1 MVTIRRVVL
10 YKHGV
15 GYFEREGKVSGNA
28 TVELQFRQSEMNDVL
43 KSLTALDR
51 GGGAVTSVSYDS
63 SEPLSKK
70 LEEIAIRLPD
80 ANVLTGLMS
89 DLKGAAVAATV
100 AGRSVKGTVVGV
112 ETLQAQRD
120 GVILPRHRLAIL
132 VDGRKLQNFD
142 LMEVQSLAFE
152 DEKLR
157 RDLGH
162 LLETLIGSKKK
173 DRRKLSI
180 FAKGKGSRDLSIGYV
195 VETPVWKTSYRFLLD
210 SKEKQKPIVQ
220 GWAIVD
226 NTQDED
232 WDDVELTLI
241 AGLPVSFVHDLY
253 SARYKRRPVVEVDE
267 EEAYGPPMMEMA
279 LEASEAAGEG
289 AERDSEVAP
298 PAGMPRA
305 MRQERGRA
313 VETVRRQI
321 EAGDLYAYQI
331 KDPVTVKR
339 GQSALVPI
347 LSSNFEGR
355 RVAVYN
361 RSVREENPMAAIL
374 FTNTTGMTLEGG
386 PLTVLEGDDYVGE
399 SMMETAKEGERRI
412 LPFSVELGCRIHID
426 GKSSNQPVYHCSIQ
440 SGTLYLRYYRVQ
452 ETIYKIHN
460 RSGRKLDLILEHPFL
475 RGWDLVD
482 TPEPFERTENLVRF
496 RFEVAER
503 GDSTFTVRERSEQVE
518 THAISGLGAKQLT
531 HFAHSGYLD
540 GETEKRIRQA
550 IETQERIAEAER
562 ELADLNRQVKA
573 IHQNQERLRKNL
585 QVLGDREEE
594 TRLRQRYVGQLEAEE
609 DRVNELQ
616 RRVEGLHE
624 EKEKLADR
632 LAEQIGSL
640 RYDRKLR

>member
-1 MVTIRRVVL
+1 MVPVRRVVL

-15 GYFEREGKVSGNA
+15 GYFERRGKVSGNA
-28 TVELQFRQSEMNDVL
+28 SLELQFRQAEMNDVL
-43 KSLTALDR
+43 KSLTILDE

-80 ANVLTGLMS
+80 ANVLSGLMG
-89 DLKGAAVAATV
+89 DLKGAAIAATV
-100 AGRSVKGTVVGV
+100 AGRTVKGTVVGV

-120 GVILPRHRLAIL
+120 GLVLPRHRLAVLI
-132 VDGRKLQNFD
+132 DGKRLQNFD
-142 LMEVQSLAFE
+142 LMEVQSLVFE

-157 RDLGH
+157 RDLSH
-162 LLETLIGSKKK
+162 LLDTLIGSKKK

-210 SKEKQKPIVQ
+210 PAGKELPLVQ

-253 SARYKRRPVVEVDE
+253 NARYKRRPVVEVDE
-267 EEAYGPPMMEMA
+267 EEAYAPPMMEVA
-279 LEASEAAGEG
+279 LDAKEAAGPERETSKIPVPMAPFR
-289 AERDSEVAP
+289 AER
-298 PAGMPRA
+298 AG
-305 MRQERGRA
+305 A

-321 EAGDLYAYQI
+321 ESGDLYSYRI

-347 LSSNFEGR
+347 LSSSFDGR

-361 RSVREENPMAAIL
+361 RSVRESNPMAAIL

-399 SMMETAKEGERRI
+399 SMMETAKDGERRF
-412 LPFSVELGCRIHID
+412 LPFAVELGCRIHID
-426 GKSSNQPVYHCSIQ
+426 GKSSNQPVYHCSIYG
-440 SGTLYLRYYRVQ
+440 GTLYLRYHRVQ

-475 RGWDLVD
+475 RGWELVD

-496 RFEVAER
+496 RFEVGER
-503 GDSTFTVRERSEQVE
+503 ADKTFPVRERSEQVE
-518 THAISGLGAKQLT
+518 THAITGLAEKQLAY
-531 HFAHSGYLD
+531 FAQAGYLD
-540 GETEKRIRQA
+540 AATERKIGEAMQ
-550 IETQERIAEAER
+550 TQRGIADAER
-562 ELADLNRQVKA
+562 ELANLDRQLKA

-594 TRLRQRYVGQLEAEE
+594 TRLRQRYVEQLEAEE
-609 DRVNELQ
+609 DRVNEVQ
-616 RRVEGLHE
+616 GRVEELHAG
-624 EKEKLADR
+624 KEKLSSR
-632 LAEQIGSL
+632 LAEQIDAL